1 MPYKVIIYND
11 DKFKMNLKSDRPI
24 SAAKKA
30 KKYNDGNS
38 FEDLALGIAMG
49 DDNSKIIEQYKQE
62 IIILSEDIKK

>member
-30 KKYNDGNS
+30 KKYNKMTINGRKG
-38 FEDLALGIAMG
+38 L
-49 DDNSKIIEQYKQE
+49 
-62 IIILSEDIKK
+62 